1 MPDHINAGMK
11 DFTIGGWV
19 YGDKSFSSWSRI
31 WDIGNGTNNYMFLS
45 PKSGANTLR
54 FAFKKDASSGEEIIE
69 DGFSLYEWMGMH
81 VIVTVK
87 YDDNNI
93 GYGKLY
99 INGNLFGDNDNIT
112 VTPEMLGLTTSNY
125 IAKSQ
130 FAGDPA
136 LGGKIDEFVICDYA
150 MEYSEV
156 ETLYHNGLPANLFNV
171 YSIFTYSDF
180 SSITTDLDLFT
191 SYDDV
196 NVEWTS
202 SDESVIST
210 SGVVTRDKI
219 QEKEVILT
227 ATMTYTDENNQTYS
241 ISKTIEASVLPLYDN
256 QSLVARWVFE
266 NDDIKIEN
274 GNVLF
279 TDISENSFEGRMVND
294 ARIRTIGETDQ
305 FNVIDLGNGTG
316 YFDMGTEIVKSL
328 VQLSNYTIGAYF
340 RIDNDYTEG
349 NANGNFL
356 WNFSNMNDAN
366 NPIGYLIC
374 KMVTTGVVITP
385 NNWGSEQGPNMYSN
399 APKGAW
405 HHICYVQNGNLGY
418 LYLDGELMGY
428 SRVNQTPANTLK
440 RDGLEGTPYNW
451 IGRSCYTGDVY
462 LRKTLVYDF
471 SLYDGAITE
480 DRFFEDI
487 RFGIDALNNAY
498 NENPDYIDPSLID
511 EYNRLTLD
519 GDLQNVVS
527 DLTLPLLG
535 EDPSV
540 TISWESNSKYISSTG
555 VVTRPE
561 SLDANV
567 VLTATLKKGLNVMTK
582 TFNLKVKASDPK
594 FASDLLF
601 RHDFLSSMIS
611 GQNVTESGE
620 MNYVATLK
628 NGAIIETLSDDSSNL
643 KSVV

>member
-1 MPDHINAGMK
+1 M
-11 DFTIGGWV
+11 
-19 YGDKSFSSWSRI
+19 
-31 WDIGNGTNNYMFLS
+31 
-45 PKSGANTLR
+45 
-54 FAFKKDASSGEEIIE
+54 
-69 DGFSLYEWMGMH
+69 
-81 VIVTVK
+81 
-87 YDDNNI
+87 
-93 GYGKLY
+93 
-99 INGNLFGDNDNIT
+99 LFR
-112 VTPEMLGLTTSNY
+112 S
-125 IAKSQ
+125 
-130 FAGDPA
+130 
-136 LGGKIDEFVICDYA
+136 
-150 MEYSEV
+150 
-156 ETLYHNGLPANLFNV
+156 
-171 YSIFTYSDF
+171 
-180 SSITTDLDLFT
+180 
-191 SYDDV
+191 
-196 NVEWTS
+196 
-202 SDESVIST
+202 
-210 SGVVTRDKI
+210 
-219 QEKEVILT
+219 
-227 ATMTYTDENNQTYS
+227 
-241 ISKTIEASVLPLYDN
+241 
-256 QSLVARWVFE
+256 
-266 NDDIKIEN
+266 
-274 GNVLF
+274 
-279 TDISENSFEGRMVND
+279 
-294 ARIRTIGETDQ
+294 
-305 FNVIDLGNGTG
+305 
-316 YFDMGTEIVKSL
+316 
-328 VQLSNYTIGAYF
+328 
-340 RIDNDYTEG
+340 
-349 NANGNFL
+349 
-356 WNFSNMNDAN
+356 
-366 NPIGYLIC
+366 
-374 KMVTTGVVITP
+374 
-385 NNWGSEQGPNMYSN
+385 
-399 APKGAW
+399 
-405 HHICYVQNGNLGY
+405 GNLGY

-471 SLYDGAITE
+471 SLYDGAIT
-480 DRFFEDI
+480 DDNFFEDI

-628 NGAIIETLSDDSSNL
+628 NGAIIETLSDDSSDESVNVLSLGESGGYRERGSEMGEVLDNRTDYTMSVLYGFDKEYLNL
-643 KSVV
+643 EKNGNALWSIFFYAAKTA